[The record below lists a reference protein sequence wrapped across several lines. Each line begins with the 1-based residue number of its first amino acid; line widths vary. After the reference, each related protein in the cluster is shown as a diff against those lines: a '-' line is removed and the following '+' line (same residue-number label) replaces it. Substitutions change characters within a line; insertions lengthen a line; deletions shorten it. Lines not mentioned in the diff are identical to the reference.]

1 MIKAVFV
8 DIDKTLLNS
17 KGEVTKRTVS
27 AIQKAKENGIQIVLI
42 SGRSRMSAIKFQEF
56 SSRYLINCNGA
67 DLYDYQEKEVLY
79 QSVMDSQFC
88 QQLYEMANE
97 EEMVIKLDFGLSRA
111 VNQPEYLEDYEIH
124 LTEKISDFLQ
134 QNQIIQIAMC
144 SENENKIEKV
154 KNWIEKQTNFVVTNQ
169 FIWEVNGKQMKAIH
183 ITNSNVSKGN
193 TMAAL
198 SKFLKIDLNDVIAIG
213 DKTNDISM
221 IKMAGIGV
229 AMGNAP
235 EEIKK
240 IADRV
245 TVSNEEDGVAEVLE
259 KILEEK

>member
-1 MIKAVFV
+1 M
-8 DIDKTLLNS
+8 
-17 KGEVTKRTVS
+17 TKRTVS
-27 AIQKAKENGIQIVLI
+27 AIQKAKEKGIQIVLI

-124 LTEKISDFLQ
+124 LTEKIS
-134 QNQIIQIAMC
+134 
-144 SENENKIEKV
+144 ENENKIEKV

-235 EEIKK
+235 DEIKK

-245 TVSNEEDGVAEVLE
+245 TATNEEDGVAEVLE

>member
-97 EEMVIKLDFGLSRA
+97 KEMVIKLDFGLSRA
-111 VNQPEYLEDYEIH
+111 VNRFEYLEDYEIH
-124 LTEKISDFLQ
+124 LTEEISEFLKR
-134 QNQIIQIAMC
+134 NNVIQVAVC
-144 SENENKIEKV
+144 SEELTKIEQV
-154 KNWIEKQTNFVVTNQ
+154 KQWIEEQTNFKVTNQ
-169 FIWEVNGKQMKAIH
+169 FIWEVNGKRMQAIH

-193 TMAAL
+193 SMAGL
-198 SKFLKIDLNDVIAIG
+198 CKFLKIDLKEV
-213 DKTNDISM
+213 
-221 IKMAGIGV
+221 V
-229 AMGNAP
+229 AV
-235 EEIKK
+235 
-240 IADRV
+240 R
-245 TVSNEEDGVAEVLE
+245 
-259 KILEEK
+259 

>member
-27 AIQKAKENGIQIVLI
+27 AIQKAKEKGIQIVLI

-67 DLYDYQEKEVLY
+67 DMYDYQEKEVLY

-111 VNQPEYLEDYEIH
+111 VNRFEYLEDYEIH
-124 LTEKISDFLQ
+124 LTEEISEFLKR
-134 QNQIIQIAMC
+134 NNVIQVAVC
-144 SENENKIEKV
+144 SEELTKIEQV
-154 KNWIEKQTNFVVTNQ
+154 KQWIEEQTNFKVTNQ
-169 FIWEVNGKQMKAIH
+169 FIWEVNGKRMQAIH

-193 TMAAL
+193 SMAGL
-198 SKFLKIDLNDVIAIG
+198 CKFLKIDLKDIIAIRRQNKRHFH
-213 DKTNDISM
+213 DKNGRTWHCHGEC
-221 IKMAGIGV
+221 A
-229 AMGNAP
+229 
-235 EEIKK
+235 
-240 IADRV
+240 R
-245 TVSNEEDGVAEVLE
+245 
-259 KILEEK
+259 

>member
-27 AIQKAKENGIQIVLI
+27 AIEKAKEKGIQIVLI
-42 SGRSRMSAIKFQEF
+42 SGRSRMSAIKFHEF
-56 SSRYLINCNGA
+56 SSRYLVNCNGA
-67 DLYDYQEKEVLY
+67 EMYDCQEKEVLY
-79 QSVMDSQFC
+79 QSVMDSGFC

-97 EEMVIKLDFGLSRA
+97 EDMVIKLDFGLSRA

-124 LTEKISDFLQ
+124 LTEEIFDFLK

-144 SENENKIEKV
+144 SENPDKIEKV
-154 KNWIEKQTNFVVTNQ
+154 RKWIEEQTDFVVTNQ

-193 TMAAL
+193 SMAGL
-198 SKFLKIDLNDVIAIG
+198 CKFLKLIFL
-213 DKTNDISM
+213 
-221 IKMAGIGV
+221 
-229 AMGNAP
+229 
-235 EEIKK
+235 
-240 IADRV
+240 
-245 TVSNEEDGVAEVLE
+245 
-259 KILEEK
+259 

>member
-67 DLYDYQEKEVLY
+67 DMYDYQEKEVLY

-111 VNQPEYLEDYEIH
+111 VNRFEYLEDYEIH
-124 LTEKISDFLQ
+124 LTEEISEFLKR
-134 QNQIIQIAMC
+134 NNVIQVAVC
-144 SENENKIEKV
+144 SEELTKIEQV
-154 KNWIEKQTNFVVTNQ
+154 KQWIEEQTNFKVTNQ
-169 FIWEVNGKQMKAIH
+169 FIWEVNGKRMQAIH

-193 TMAAL
+193 SMAGL
-198 SKFLKIDLNDVIAIG
+198 CKFLKIDLKEV
-213 DKTNDISM
+213 
-221 IKMAGIGV
+221 V
-229 AMGNAP
+229 AV
-235 EEIKK
+235 
-240 IADRV
+240 R
-245 TVSNEEDGVAEVLE
+245 
-259 KILEEK
+259 

>member
-67 DLYDYQEKEVLY
+67 DMYDYQEKEVLY

-111 VNQPEYLEDYEIH
+111 VNRFEYLEDYEIH
-124 LTEKISDFLQ
+124 LTEEISEFLKR
-134 QNQIIQIAMC
+134 NNVIQVAVC
-144 SENENKIEKV
+144 SEELTKIEQV
-154 KNWIEKQTNFVVTNQ
+154 KQWIEEQTNFKVTNQ
-169 FIWEVNGKQMKAIH
+169 FIWEVNGKRMQAIH

-193 TMAAL
+193 SMAGL
-198 SKFLKIDLNDVIAIG
+198 CKFLKIDL
-213 DKTNDISM
+213 K
-221 IKMAGIGV
+221 
-229 AMGNAP
+229 
-235 EEIKK
+235 
-240 IADRV
+240 
-245 TVSNEEDGVAEVLE
+245 EVLAVR
-259 KILEEK
+259 

>member
-97 EEMVIKLDFGLSRA
+97 KEMVIKLDFGLSRA
-111 VNQPEYLEDYEIH
+111 VNRFEYLEDYEIH
-124 LTEKISDFLQ
+124 LTEEISEFLKR
-134 QNQIIQIAMC
+134 NNVIQVAVC
-144 SENENKIEKV
+144 SEELTKIEQV
-154 KNWIEKQTNFVVTNQ
+154 KQWIEEQTNFKVTNQ
-169 FIWEVNGKQMKAIH
+169 FIWEVNGKRMQAIH
-183 ITNSNVSKGN
+183 ITNFNVSKGN
-193 TMAAL
+193 SMAGL
-198 SKFLKIDLNDVIAIG
+198 CKFLKIDLKEV
-213 DKTNDISM
+213 
-221 IKMAGIGV
+221 V
-229 AMGNAP
+229 AV
-235 EEIKK
+235 
-240 IADRV
+240 R
-245 TVSNEEDGVAEVLE
+245 
-259 KILEEK
+259 